1 MNAFDY
7 MARVLPQPDPV
18 PPAAQAESGTKS
30 DRMRDRLRQGR
41 CYGRELAAVAG
52 VESALVSALLK
63 ADLASGRVHRVRD
76 ATGRQM
82 YEINPDHN
90 DQAEQ
95 QIRAAVALLR
105 RHGWRC
111 TRPGDGRAA

>member
-1 MNAFDY
+1 MNPFDY
-7 MARVLPQPDPV
+7 MARVLPQPEPA
-18 PPAAQAESGTKS
+18 PPAAPAEGGTKTS
-30 DRMRDRLRQGR
+30 RMRDRLRQGR

-52 VESALVSALLK
+52 VEPALVTALLK
-63 ADLASGRVHRVRD
+63 VDLASGRVIRVRD

-82 YEINPDHN
+82 YEINPNHN

-111 TRPGDGRAA
+111 TGPGDGRAA

>member
-1 MNAFDY
+1 MNPFDY
-7 MARVLPQPDPV
+7 MARVLPQPDPA
-18 PPAAQAESGTKS
+18 PPATQAEGGTKT

-52 VESALVSALLK
+52 IEAALVSALLK
-63 ADLASGRVHRVRD
+63 ADLASGRVRRVRD

-82 YEINPDHN
+82 YENNPDHD

-111 TRPGDGRAA
+111 TGPGDRRAA